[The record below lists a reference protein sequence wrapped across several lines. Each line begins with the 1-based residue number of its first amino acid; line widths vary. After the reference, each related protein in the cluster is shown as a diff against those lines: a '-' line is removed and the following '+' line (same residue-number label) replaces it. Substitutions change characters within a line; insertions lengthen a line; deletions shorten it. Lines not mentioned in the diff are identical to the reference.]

1 MAEIDKPN
9 GDLPSEPAPTP
20 IIDIIDDV
28 APQVLCET
36 SGYDAGLICTKGSQE
51 DDENHL
57 EDNGHCTT
65 RALDTDAL
73 INEVIQDSSLMVEK
87 EINDLTAQET
97 EAEEEAVGGCKKIL
111 VSEDIQIPTCGSQEE
126 KYLPKEELKDQVDGQ
141 LLSCQQGE
149 SLNEEEALMIEEN
162 TSTYSDKDDGEEPLS
177 EEQENEENGPKD
189 SLSLSP
195 SDSQLDSFEEHPII
209 GNRPDISRHSYS
221 RYDTV
226 SYRKIRKG
234 NTKQRI
240 DEFESMMN
248 V

>member
-73 INEVIQDSSLMVEK
+73 INE
-87 EINDLTAQET
+87 
-97 EAEEEAVGGCKKIL
+97 